1 MGFVCVQ
8 LSTTI
13 GVSRPNRPR
22 PVLTAIVVASTASD
36 VGSLYFL
43 LRDPLPI
50 LFAIFDEFGGARPS
64 VTMGYRM

>member
-1 MGFVCVQ
+1 M
-8 LSTTI
+8 
-13 GVSRPNRPR
+13 
-22 PVLTAIVVASTASD
+22 LTAIVVASTASD
-36 VGSLYFL
+36 VDSLYFL